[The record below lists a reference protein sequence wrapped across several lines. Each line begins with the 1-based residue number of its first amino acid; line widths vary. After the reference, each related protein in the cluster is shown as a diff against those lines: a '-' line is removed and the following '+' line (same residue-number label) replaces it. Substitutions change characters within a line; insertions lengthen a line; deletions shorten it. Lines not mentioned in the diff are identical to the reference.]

1 MKTVLIPGAGYPQI
15 DAIEY
20 CKSKGYKVA
29 GCSYTSGDP
38 GEHLLDDFRQVDIKD
53 AAGVAAWAEECGAS
67 LIYTAGSDLA
77 MPTVMEA
84 SERLGLPHFI
94 SPEAAQIC
102 HAKHRMRQ
110 TLGQDFKGNVPF
122 GVYDSLEAA
131 LDETAGYTASRD
143 AFPAMMKPVDS
154 QGQRGCFR
162 VDSAEDI
169 AERFDVSLGYSIEG
183 KVIIEKFITG
193 EEISVNGYMA
203 DGELVFAAI
212 SDRYAFEE
220 YPGGIIKEHVLPS
233 RRARGETADEVR
245 DLVRRA
251 ARKLGV
257 LNGPCYCQIMIG
269 EDSHPYMIEIAP
281 RLDGCHMW
289 RLIRYSSGADL
300 LDWCFRH
307 LAEGAWPG
315 DAEKAQA
322 AESSMRPCRLTFMSG
337 LTGSTVNRGDFDCS
351 GADYVCWYYENGDT
365 VRKLNGYIEKCGYMI
380 CPGE

>member
-1 MKTVLIPGAGYPQI
+1 MTKTILIPGAGWPQI

-20 CKSKGYKVA
+20 CQSKGYKVA

-38 GEHLLDDFRQVDIKD
+38 GEHLLDAFKLVDIKD
-53 AAGVAAWAEECGAS
+53 ADGMTAWAAECGAA

-77 MPTVMEA
+77 IPTVMEA

-94 SPEAAQIC
+94 SPETAQIC

-110 TLGQDFKGNVPF
+110 ALGQDFQGNVPF
-122 GVYDSLEAA
+122 GVYEQLEDA
-131 LDETAGYTASRD
+131 LGFCD
-143 AFPAMMKPVDS
+143 FPGMMKPVDS

-169 AERFDVSLGYSIEG
+169 RENFAVSLDYSIEG
-183 KVIIEKFITG
+183 KVIIEQFITG

-212 SDRYAFEE
+212 SDRYAFDE

-233 RRARGETADEVR
+233 RRATGRIADEAR
-245 DLVRRA
+245 DLVRRSS
-251 ARKLGV
+251 RKLGITD
-257 LNGPCYCQIMIG
+257 GPCYCQIMIG
-269 EDSHPYMIEIAP
+269 EDGHPYMIEIAP

-289 RLIRYSSGADL
+289 RLIRYSCGVDL
-300 LDWCFRH
+300 LDWCFSH

-315 DAEKAQA
+315 DAGEAAA
-322 AESSMRPCRLTFMSG
+322 AESAMADCRLTFMSG
-337 LTGSTVNRGDFDCS
+337 ITGSIVDRDAFDCA
-351 GADYVCWYYENGDT
+351 GADFVCWYYETGDT

-380 CPGE
+380 CPANTGQ